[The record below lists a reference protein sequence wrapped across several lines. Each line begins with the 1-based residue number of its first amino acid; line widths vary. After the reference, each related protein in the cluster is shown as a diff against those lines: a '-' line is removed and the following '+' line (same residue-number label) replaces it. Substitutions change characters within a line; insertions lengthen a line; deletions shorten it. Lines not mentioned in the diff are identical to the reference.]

1 MSSLYCRA
9 LPCRALPGRALP
21 CRALTLIRA
30 YSRPL
35 TRPDWRFIQ
44 RVTTFDLYE
53 NVFLVLRPEN
63 KLSTLIYFNILDTVW
78 YNIYNTIKLF
88 GIRIASERY
97 KMSCQEIL
105 RINGMSRAVAYHS
118 FWGDEQ

>member
-1 MSSLYCRA
+1 MSSLSC
-9 LPCRALPGRALP
+9 RALP

-30 YSRPL
+30 YSLPL

-53 NVFLVLRPEN
+53 HVFLVLRPEN